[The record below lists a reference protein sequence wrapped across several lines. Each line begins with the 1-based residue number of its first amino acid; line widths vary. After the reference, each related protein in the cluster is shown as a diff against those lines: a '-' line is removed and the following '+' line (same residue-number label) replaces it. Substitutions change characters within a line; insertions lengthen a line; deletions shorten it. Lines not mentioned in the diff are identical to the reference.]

1 MGRMTFGSEGEV
13 EARVGRVCNHNKLQQ
28 GLIVQ
33 KISFFYPLTIRRTL
47 NHLDINHRP
56 VLFVTHATGLPH

>member
-1 MGRMTFGSEGEV
+1 MGRMTFGWEGEV

-33 KISFFYPLTIRRTL
+33 KISLFYPLVFL
-47 NHLDINHRP
+47 
-56 VLFVTHATGLPH
+56 